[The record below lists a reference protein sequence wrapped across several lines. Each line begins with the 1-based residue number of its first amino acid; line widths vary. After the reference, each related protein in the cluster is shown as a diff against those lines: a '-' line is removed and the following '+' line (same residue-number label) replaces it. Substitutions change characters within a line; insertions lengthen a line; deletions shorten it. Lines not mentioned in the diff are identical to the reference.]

1 MTKIHP
7 SQPTPQRK
15 PTMSNNR
22 THRLYSFAIAALL
35 TLATLGGIDSL
46 AQNPQS
52 ASSQMAQQHVSSQG

>member
-1 MTKIHP
+1 
-7 SQPTPQRK
+7 
-15 PTMSNNR
+15 MSNNR

-52 ASSQMAQQHVSSQG
+52 VGSQMAQQPAAAHA